1 MAEKFLTVYAVLDE
15 ASQQTLLSCRRVLEA
30 AGIAGTQTNDIPFHI
45 SLGSYPVDSAD
56 VLPSRIRDVCAQT
69 APFPLHL
76 AALGDFGNRVLFARP
91 EDSDGIMRLRGVFDN
106 DYPNAFP
113 YCPHCTILQDTQA
126 NVISAGKL
134 LESCF
139 KPFTATVVGIELGE
153 FFPTRRLLY
162 APFAKPPLSAR

>member
-30 AGIAGTQTNDIPFHI
+30 AGIAGTQTNDIPSIFPWEATPWTARMCCLQGFGTYARRPRPSPFI
-45 SLGSYPVDSAD
+45 SRRLG
-56 VLPSRIRDVCAQT
+56 T
-69 APFPLHL
+69 L
-76 AALGDFGNRVLFARP
+76 AIAYCLARP

>member
-15 ASQQTLLSCRRVLEA
+15 AAQQTLFGFRRMLEA
-30 AGIAGTQTNDIPFHI
+30 AGITGTQTNDIPFHI
-45 SLGSYPVDSAD
+45 SLGSYPVSSAD
-56 VLPSRIRDVCAQT
+56 MLPTRIRDVCART

-91 EDSDGIMRLRGVFDN
+91 EDSDAIWRLRGVFDN
-106 DYPNAFP
+106 DYPNVFP

-134 LESCF
+134 LASCF
-139 KPFTATVVGIELGE
+139 TPFTATVVGIELGE
-153 FFPTRRLLY
+153 FFPARRLLY
-162 APFAKPPLSAR
+162 APFAKPPLPVG